1 MARMI
6 TRRTLV
12 AAAPPL
18 VLAACAQ
25 GGATPA
31 AEAIP
36 TAAALRSGVKVTFLN
51 DANAQATPLIE
62 GVLADWRTKQPGI
75 TVEWL
80 RPGGQVSLTAMVA
93 AGTPPDTFAVD
104 QNGFAA
110 LAKSGDAMALDPFVR
125 RDKIELADYFP
136 ASLDMAKL
144 DGKQHGLPRAF
155 NTGVLYTNLS
165 QFEAAGIP
173 LPPEQ
178 WGGARWGWAEFL
190 DATKRLSVQGT
201 AAEDSRFGADL
212 LGGIGFFWAFAYS
225 NGGELFNTDMTGT
238 RISDPPVVEAIQ
250 FLTDLIHRHRANPT
264 PETKVKLGDRD
275 IFFRAQATMQLIGAS
290 NVNLYQSNDQFK
302 WDWRPVPAGRAGAKN
317 WGGGNTFGVAGK
329 GQLREEAW
337 TFFKHLTSPAS
348 VTAMASQYFPP
359 RKASLQAFLDTEAKA
374 GRPPATRQMA
384 VAAMQNARVRPNH
397 PRYAEVQTILDEEL
411 GVLWKQGG
419 SVQAAADA
427 AKRRIDPILQA
438 K

>member
-1 MARMI
+1 MAHMT
-6 TRRTLV
+6 TRRSVV
-12 AAAPPL
+12 AALPL
-18 VLAACAQ
+18 ALAACAQ
-25 GGATPA
+25 GERAPGGEA
-31 AEAIP
+31 AP
-36 TAAALRSGVKVTFLN
+36 TAAALRTGVKISFLN
-51 DANAQATPLIE
+51 DANQQATPLIE
-62 GVLADWRTKQPGI
+62 GVLGEWRAKQPGI

-80 RPGGQVSLTAMVA
+80 RPGGQVNLTAMVA
-93 AGTPPDTFAVD
+93 AGTPPDLFSVD

-110 LAKSGDAMALDPFVR
+110 LAKSGDALALDPYVR
-125 RDKIELADYFP
+125 RDKVDLADYFP
-136 ASLDMAKL
+136 ASLEMAKL

-165 QFEAAGIP
+165 QLESAGIP

-178 WGGARWGWAEFL
+178 WGGPRWGWAEFL
-190 DATKRLSVQGT
+190 DATRRLSVQGT
-201 AAEDSRFGADL
+201 APEDSRFGADL

-225 NGGELFNTDMTGT
+225 NGGELFNAEMTAT
-238 RISDPPVVEAIQ
+238 RIVEPPMVESIQ

-264 PETKVKLGDRD
+264 PETKLRLGDRD

-290 NVNLYQSNDQFK
+290 NVNLYQNNDQFK
-302 WDWRPVPAGRAGAKN
+302 WDWRPLPSGKAGAKN

-329 GQLREEAW
+329 SQLREESW
-337 TFFKHLTSPAS
+337 TFFKHLTSQS
-348 VTAMASQYFPP
+348 STTAMASQYFPA
-359 RKASLQAFLDTEAKA
+359 RKTSLQAFLDTEARA
-374 GRPPATRQMA
+374 GRPPANRQMV

-419 SVQAAADA
+419 AAQAQADA

>member
-6 TRRTLV
+6 TRRSLV
-12 AAAPPL
+12 ATLPL
-18 VLAACAQ
+18 ALAACAQ
-25 GGATPA
+25 GGATPGGEA
-31 AEAIP
+31 AP
-36 TAAALRSGVKVTFLN
+36 TAAALRSGVKVTWLN
-51 DANAQATPLIE
+51 DANQQATPLIE
-62 GVLADWRTKQPGI
+62 GVLADWKVKQPGI
-75 TVEWL
+75 TLEWL
-80 RPGGQVSLTAMVA
+80 RPGGQVNLTAMVA
-93 AGTPPDTFAVD
+93 AGTPPDLFAVD

-110 LAKSGDAMALDPFVR
+110 LARSGDALALDPYLR
-125 RDKIELADYFP
+125 RDKVDLVDYFP

-178 WGGARWGWAEFL
+178 WGGPRWGWAEFL
-190 DATKRLSVQGT
+190 DATRRLSVQGT
-201 AAEDSRFGADL
+201 SHEDSRFGADL

-225 NGGELFNTDMTGT
+225 NGGELFNAEMTAT
-238 RISDPPVVEAIQ
+238 RIAEPAVVETLQ
-250 FLTDLIHRHRANPT
+250 YLTDLIHRHRANPT
-264 PETKVKLGDRD
+264 PETKQKLGDRD

-290 NVNLYQSNDQFK
+290 NVNLYQANDQFK
-302 WDWRPVPAGRAGAKN
+302 WDWRPVPAGKAGAKN
-317 WGGGNTFGVAGK
+317 WGGGNTFAVAGK
-329 GQLREEAW
+329 SQMREEAW
-337 TFFKHLTSPAS
+337 AFFRHLTSPAS
-348 VTAMASQYFPP
+348 VTAMASQYFSP
-359 RKASLQAFLDTEAKA
+359 RKSSLQSFLEAEARA
-374 GRPPATRQMA
+374 GRPPANRQMA

-419 SVQAAADA
+419 SVQAQADA

-438 K
+438 R